1 LKEYNA
7 QKTIIMEKEFII
19 KLKEVLE
26 IEDRE
31 LNVMDEFRN
40 YDEWDS
46 LAYLSVIA
54 MFDEDYDIQIEEVEF
69 KKLRTVKDLIDKVKN
84 S

>member
-1 LKEYNA
+1 
-7 QKTIIMEKEFII
+7 MELNDFIE

-31 LNVMDEFRN
+31 INPTDIFRD

-54 MFDEDYDIQIEEVEF
+54 YLDEEFDIQIEEAEF
-69 KKLRTVKDLIDKVKN
+69 KKLITVEDLYNITVK
-84 S
+84 

>member
-1 LKEYNA
+1 MN
-7 QKTIIMEKEFII
+7 IMNEFIE
-19 KLKEVLE
+19 KFKEILE

-31 LNVMDEFRN
+31 INPTDIFRD

-54 MFDEDYDIQIEEVEF
+54 YLDEEFDIQIEEAEF
-69 KKLRTVKDLIDKVKN
+69 KKLITVEDLYNITVK
-84 S
+84 

>member
-1 LKEYNA
+1 MKLS
-7 QKTIIMEKEFII
+7 EFIE
-19 KLKEVLE
+19 KLSEVLE

-31 LNVMDEFRN
+31 INPTDIFRD

-54 MFDEDYDIQIEEVEF
+54 YLDEEFDIQIEEAEF
-69 KKLRTVKDLIDKVKN
+69 KKLITVEDLYNITVK
-84 S
+84 

>member
-1 LKEYNA
+1 MN
-7 QKTIIMEKEFII
+7 EFIE

-31 LNVMDEFRN
+31 INSKDIFRD

-54 MFDEDYDIQIEEVEF
+54 FLDEEFEIQIEEAEF
-69 KKLRTVKDLIDKVKN
+69 KKLHTVEDLYNITVK
-84 S
+84 

>member
-1 LKEYNA
+1 
-7 QKTIIMEKEFII
+7 MELNDFIE

-31 LNVMDEFRN
+31 INPTDIFRD

-54 MFDEDYDIQIEEVEF
+54 YLDEEFEIQIEESDF
-69 KKLRTVKDLIDKVKN
+69 KKLITIEDLYNITVK
-84 S
+84 

>member
-1 LKEYNA
+1 
-7 QKTIIMEKEFII
+7 MEKEFIA
-19 KLKEVLE
+19 KLKEILE

-31 LNVMDEFRN
+31 LNLSDEFRT

-54 MFDEDYDIQIEEVEF
+54 MLDEDYEIQMEEAEF
-69 KKLRTVKDLIDKVKN
+69 KKLRTVADLYNATLEK
-84 S
+84 

>member
-1 LKEYNA
+1 MNEFVEKFKE
-7 QKTIIMEKEFII
+7 I
-19 KLKEVLE
+19 LE

-31 LNVMDEFRN
+31 INPTDIFRD

-54 MFDEDYDIQIEEVEF
+54 YLDEEFDIQIEEAEF
-69 KKLRTVKDLIDKVKN
+69 KKLITVEDLYNITVK
-84 S
+84 

>member
-1 LKEYNA
+1 MKLS
-7 QKTIIMEKEFII
+7 EFIE
-19 KLKEVLE
+19 KLSEVLE

-31 LNVMDEFRN
+31 INPTDIFRD

-54 MFDEDYDIQIEEVEF
+54 FLDEEFEMQIEEAEF
-69 KKLRTVKDLIDKVKN
+69 KKLITVEDLYNITVK
-84 S
+84 

>member
-1 LKEYNA
+1 
-7 QKTIIMEKEFII
+7 MEKEFII

-31 LNVMDEFRN
+31 LNVTDEFRN

>member
-1 LKEYNA
+1 MKLS
-7 QKTIIMEKEFII
+7 EFIE
-19 KLKEVLE
+19 KLSEVLE

-31 LNVMDEFRN
+31 INSTDIFRD

-54 MFDEDYDIQIEEVEF
+54 FLDEEFDIQIEEAEF
-69 KKLRTVKDLIDKVKN
+69 KKLITVEDLYNITVK
-84 S
+84 

>member
-1 LKEYNA
+1 MNNMNEFVEKFKE
-7 QKTIIMEKEFII
+7 I
-19 KLKEVLE
+19 LE

-31 LNVMDEFRN
+31 INPTDIFRD

-54 MFDEDYDIQIEEVEF
+54 FLDEEFDIQIEEAEF
-69 KKLRTVKDLIDKVKN
+69 KKLITVEDLYNITVK
-84 S
+84 